1 MYGAIAFVY
10 GLVCY
15 VIFFLTFLYAIGFT
29 GNLFVP
35 KSIDSG
41 AAAPLIQAVVVN
53 LLLLSLFAVQHSVM
67 ARPGFKRWWTKF
79 VPECIERST
88 YVLLASLILI
98 VMFCQWQPIP
108 GVVWSLSGAAA
119 IVLWVLFAVGWAI
132 VLVSTFMIGHFDLFG
147 LKQVTDFLNK
157 KTRAADAFHMPG
169 FYKFVRHPIMGGFII
184 AFWAIP
190 VMTVGHLLFAAVT
203 TAYILIAVKFFEEPD
218 LIALFGEA
226 YEEYRRKVP
235 MFFPLG
241 RKK

>member
-15 VIFFLTFLYAIGFT
+15 VIFFGTFLYAIGFT
-29 GNLFVP
+29 GNVFVP
-35 KSIDSG
+35 KGIDSG
-41 AAAPLIQAVVVN
+41 AAGPLIQAVVVN
-53 LLLLSLFAVQHSVM
+53 LALLSLFAVQHSVM

-88 YVLLASLILI
+88 YVLLTSLVLIL
-98 VMFCQWQPIP
+98 MFWLWQPIG
-108 GVVWSLSGAAA
+108 GVVWSLTGVAAT
-119 IVLWVLFAVGWAI
+119 VMWVLFAVGWAI
-132 VLVSTFMIGHFDLFG
+132 VLVSTFMIGHFNLFG
-147 LKQVTDFLNK
+147 LEQVFDFLNK
-157 KTRAADAFHMPG
+157 KTSAPAAFHMPG
-169 FYKFVRHPIMGGFII
+169 FYKLVRHPIMLGFII

-190 VMTVGHLLFAAVT
+190 VMTVGHLLFTVVT

-218 LIALFGEA
+218 LIDLFGEA

-235 MFFPLG
+235 MLLPIG

>member
-15 VIFFLTFLYAIGFT
+15 VIFFGTFLYAIGFT
-29 GNLFVP
+29 GNVFVP
-35 KSIDSG
+35 KGIDSG
-41 AAAPLIQAVVVN
+41 ATGPIVQAVVIDLVV
-53 LLLLSLFAVQHSVM
+53 LSLFAVQHSVM
-67 ARPGFKRWWTKF
+67 ARPCFKSWWTKF

-98 VMFCQWQPIP
+98 LMFWLWQPIG
-108 GVVWSLSGAAA
+108 GVVWSLSGVAAT
-119 IVLWVLFAVGWAI
+119 VMWVLFCAGWAI

-157 KTRAADAFHMPG
+157 KTAAAPAFHMPG
-169 FYKFVRHPIMGGFII
+169 FYKLVRHPIMLGFII

-190 VMTVGHLLFAAVT
+190 VMTVGHLLFTVVT
-203 TAYILIAVKFFEEPD
+203 TVYILIAVKFFEEPD
-218 LIALFGEA
+218 LIDMFGEA
-226 YEEYRRKVP
+226 YEDYRRKVP
-235 MFFPLG
+235 MLFPIG

>member
-10 GLVCY
+10 GFICY
-15 VIFFLTFLYAIGFT
+15 LIFFLTFLYAIGFT
-29 GNLFVP
+29 GNLMVE

-41 AAAPLIQAVVVN
+41 AAGPLIQAVVIN
-53 LLLLSLFAVQHSVM
+53 LLLLSLFAVQHTIM

-88 YVLLASLILI
+88 FVLLASLILI
-98 VMFCQWQPIP
+98 LMYWQWQPIG
-108 GVVWSLSGAAA
+108 GVVWSLTGAAA
-119 IVLWVLFAVGWAI
+119 MVMWVLFALGWVI
-132 VLVSTFMIGHFDLFG
+132 VLVSTFMIGHFELFG
-147 LKQVTDFLNK
+147 LRQVTDFLNK
-157 KTRAADAFHMPG
+157 KTSPPAAFGMPG
-169 FYKFVRHPIMGGFII
+169 FYKLVRHPIMLGFII

-218 LIALFGEA
+218 LIGQFGEA
-226 YEEYRRKVP
+226 YRDYIRKVP
-235 MFFPLG
+235 MLLPLG